1 MMNEEGDEDQGCPNE
16 KTKSAY
22 EQATIGTT
30 MLHIVGE
37 PTTSE
42 RSHQATAHQD
52 HTSDDTGLT
61 NSQAVGVDQVRG
73 EPEGSATNGEKANNQ
88 TTDHRQI
95 RRYLKN
101 FFR

>member
-22 EQATIGTT
+22 EQATIRTA

-42 RSHQATAHQD
+42 RSHQATPHQD
-52 HTSDDTGLT
+52 RTSDDTSLT
-61 NSQAVGVDQVRG
+61 DSQTEGVDQVRG
-73 EPEGSATNGEKANNQ
+73 EPEGSATNGEKAKNQ
-88 TTDHRQI
+88 TANHRQI
-95 RRYLKN
+95 RGYLKN